1 MSEQKPTEH
10 TDTPKTTR
18 TAPSMSSMAAAIHAA
33 PMRAPQKPART
44 SQTSDEKP
52 GDTSTTEPSSN
63 RRNAHKNSSRK
74 NNASRSKNPQ
84 KRAHRKNHRDR
95 PEQRPYN
102 PLIPAEI
109 TYPEE
114 LPVSERRE
122 DIKAAIRDH
131 QVIIVAGETGSGK
144 TTQLPKMCLEL
155 GLAEKGM
162 IGHTQPRRLAAR
174 SVAERIAEELG
185 QKIAETVGYQ
195 VRFTSEVGE
204 NSAIKLMTDG
214 ILLAEIQHDKLL
226 RKYSTL
232 IIDEAH
238 ERSLNIDFI
247 LGYLKRILPQRPDL
261 KVIITSATIDP
272 ERFARHF
279 APSFVPGKGV
289 VDESLSDEEREIA
302 EQILPDDAPPII
314 EVSGRT
320 YPVEIRYRP
329 LDGDGYADE
338 DEGDED
344 RDPTDGILAAVEELS
359 KEAPGDILIFFSG
372 EREIRDAHDALESL
386 VAKSPRMNLSLIHI

>member
-18 TAPSMSSMAAAIHAA
+18 TAPSMASMAAAIHAA
-33 PMRAPQKPART
+33 PVRAPQKPART

-52 GDTSTTEPSSN
+52 GDASTAEPGAKRDTS
-63 RRNAHKNSSRK
+63 HKNSSRK

-84 KRAHRKNHRDR
+84 KRAHHKNHRDR

-122 DIKAAIRDH
+122 DIKSAIRDH

-185 QKIAETVGYQ
+185 QKIGETVGYQ

-226 RKYSTL
+226 RK
-232 IIDEAH
+232 
-238 ERSLNIDFI
+238 
-247 LGYLKRILPQRPDL
+247 
-261 KVIITSATIDP
+261 
-272 ERFARHF
+272 
-279 APSFVPGKGV
+279 
-289 VDESLSDEEREIA
+289 
-302 EQILPDDAPPII
+302 
-314 EVSGRT
+314 
-320 YPVEIRYRP
+320 
-329 LDGDGYADE
+329 
-338 DEGDED
+338 
-344 RDPTDGILAAVEELS
+344 
-359 KEAPGDILIFFSG
+359 
-372 EREIRDAHDALESL
+372 
-386 VAKSPRMNLSLIHI
+386 